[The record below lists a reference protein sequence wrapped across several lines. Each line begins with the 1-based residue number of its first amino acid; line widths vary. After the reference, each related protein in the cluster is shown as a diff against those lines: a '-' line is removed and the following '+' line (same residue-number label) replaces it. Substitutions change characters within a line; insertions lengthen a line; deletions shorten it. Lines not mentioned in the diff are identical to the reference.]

1 MPAAGRR
8 KPEMRLLKFLAFHCL
23 CGVALGCT
31 LVAAILLT
39 DMFGITTLIGQADA
53 WVEAL
58 LLLFVFFSVTFGSLV
73 VGTAIMSHKD

>member
-1 MPAAGRR
+1 MPAAGPG
-8 KPEMRLLKFLAFHCL
+8 KPETRLLKFLAFHCL
-23 CGVALGCT
+23 CGVVLGCA

-39 DMFGITTLIGQADA
+39 DMFGITTLIAQADA

>member
-1 MPAAGRR
+1 MPAAGPGRS
-8 KPEMRLLKFLAFHCL
+8 EMRLLKFLAFHSL
-23 CGVALGCT
+23 CGVALGCM
-31 LVAAILLT
+31 LVVGILLT
-39 DMFGITTLIGQADA
+39 DMFGLTTLIGQADA

>member
-1 MPAAGRR
+1 MPAGGPS
-8 KPEMRLLKFLAFHCL
+8 KPETRLLKFLAFHSL
-23 CGVALGCT
+23 CGVALGCA
-31 LVAAILLT
+31 LVIAILLT